1 MTKQE
6 RVQNLIEG
14 LCESIQECYDDG
26 NYVSQDVVHQTA
38 MELFQEDEE
47 LAAMFDDE
55 DDIRDFLLDDVIGN
69 ISINLWVLLCGK
81 N

>member
-6 RVQNLIEG
+6 RVQNLIEV

-38 MELFQEDEE
+38 SELFQEDEV
-47 LAAMFDDE
+47 LVAMIEE
-55 DDIRDFLLDDVIGN
+55 DDVCDFLLEEVICN
-69 ISINLWVLLCGK
+69 ISINL
-81 N
+81 

>member
-1 MTKQE
+1 MTRQE

-38 MELFQEDEE
+38 SELFQEDEV
-47 LAAMFDDE
+47 LVSTIDE
-55 DDIRDFLLDDVIGN
+55 DDVCDFLLEEVISMV
-69 ISINLWVLLCGK
+69 SINL
-81 N
+81 

>member
-47 LAAMFDDE
+47 LVSMIDE
-55 DDIRDFLLDDVIGN
+55 DDVTDFLVDDVINN
-69 ISINLWVLLCGK
+69 ISINL
-81 N
+81 

>member
-1 MTKQE
+1 MTRQE

-47 LAAMFDDE
+47 LVAMIDKDDVL
-55 DDIRDFLLDDVIGN
+55 DFLLDDVIGN
-69 ISINLWVLLCGK
+69 IAINL
-81 N
+81 

>member
-1 MTKQE
+1 MTRQE

-38 MELFQEDEE
+38 SELFQEDEV
-47 LAAMFDDE
+47 LVAMIEE
-55 DDIRDFLLDDVIGN
+55 DDVCDFLLEEVISMV
-69 ISINLWVLLCGK
+69 SINL
-81 N
+81 

>member
-38 MELFQEDEE
+38 SELFQEDEV
-47 LAAMFDDE
+47 LVAMIEE
-55 DDIRDFLLDDVIGN
+55 DDVCDFLLEEVICN
-69 ISINLWVLLCGK
+69 ISINL
-81 N
+81 

>member
-14 LCESIQECYDDG
+14 VCESIQECYDDG

-38 MELFQEDEE
+38 MELFQEDEVLVE
-47 LAAMFDDE
+47 AIDK
-55 DDIRDFLLDDVIGN
+55 DDILDFLLDDVIGN
-69 ISINLWVLLCGK
+69 ISINL
-81 N
+81 

>member
-6 RVQNLIEG
+6 RTQNLIEG
-14 LCESIQECYDDG
+14 LRESIQECYDDG

-47 LAAMFDDE
+47 LVAMFDDE
-55 DDIRDFLLDDVIGN
+55 DDICDFLLDDVINN
-69 ISINLWVLLCGK
+69 ISINL
-81 N
+81 

>member
-38 MELFQEDEE
+38 SELFQEDEV
-47 LAAMFDDE
+47 LVAMIEE
-55 DDIRDFLLDDVIGN
+55 DDVCDFLLEEVICN

>member
-38 MELFQEDEE
+38 MELFQEDAWRLVE
-47 LAAMFDDE
+47 LRHVMRGYE
-55 DDIRDFLLDDVIGN
+55 DMSGV
-69 ISINLWVLLCGK
+69 
-81 N
+81 

>member
-14 LCESIQECYDDG
+14 VCESIQECYDDG

-47 LAAMFDDE
+47 LVAMIDKDDVL
-55 DDIRDFLLDDVIGN
+55 DFLLDDVIGN
-69 ISINLWVLLCGK
+69 IAINL
-81 N
+81 